1 MALDIKTRHSGE
13 VLVLELIGDLRA
25 GRPLGTLL
33 SATEAALGSKPET
46 AGIVLNVAGLFTS
59 DSAGIAE
66 LVQLFTVAKKR
77 GLSVAMSGAGKRLL
91 DVLQITRVDT
101 FFPQH
106 ADEAGAVASFA
117 KKPA

>member
-33 SATEAALGSKPET
+33 AAAETAVAAKPET
-46 AGIVLNVAGLFTS
+46 TGIVLSVGGLFTS

-66 LVQLFTVAKKR
+66 LVQLFTVAKKK
-77 GLSVAMSGAGKRLL
+77 GLGVAMAGAGKRLM
-91 DVLQITRVDT
+91 DVLTITRVNT
-101 FFPQH
+101 FFAQF
-106 ADEAGAVASFA
+106 ADEAAAVGHFA
-117 KKPA
+117 KKA